1 MARIDRTINP
11 SVKVFPLEIPT
22 QTVQQQSGFPRAVVD
37 VSFTPQAVAAPGGAD
52 FLQIYTTYELPKNFA
67 YVYLGFSVNL
77 SHTTEGVMDDS
88 FIPWHQIN
96 GDNGNTQV
104 WVQQA
109 NITLPGG
116 PAQSV
121 NTRTYQRYDDPIT
134 QYGLVYTDPKPT
146 QDVIFNT
153 KSEPVT
159 VKSYLVNENTSG
171 YADSFLYGYNA
182 RFLQIDLSQA
192 YAFAINNTLA
202 TR

>member
-1 MARIDRTINP
+1 MARVDRTINP

-52 FLQIYTTYELPKNFA
+52 FLQIYTTYTLPKNFA
-67 YVYLGFSVNL
+67 YVYLGFSANL
-77 SHTTEGVMDDS
+77 SHPAESIMDDS
-88 FIPWHQIN
+88 YQPWHQII

-109 NITLPGG
+109 QITRAGG
-116 PAQSV
+116 DDLQSGPK
-121 NTRTYQRYDDPIT
+121 TYQRYEDPIA
-134 QYGLVYTDPKPT
+134 QFGLVWNDPKPT

-153 KSEPVT
+153 KSENVT
-159 VKSYLVNENTSG
+159 VKSYIVNTNATG
-171 YADSFLYGYNA
+171 YASSFLYGYQA